1 MPLLD
6 SRKEDILGFVVRDF
20 VRTAFPVSSNAVF
33 GGLRLEVSPATIRN
47 IMLEL
52 DDMGYLYQ
60 PHTSAGRAPTEK
72 GYRYFTLH
80 LMSVKQPEV
89 EMRTRLD
96 KIVENMERETDSAFE
111 ELSRA
116 LSSHLKLFSGIG
128 LLDEDEK
135 IFGKGL
141 SEVFRAPEFAE
152 PNLAAEFADFAEN
165 IEENLLDLN
174 RRGVTEHDLEPT
186 FHVSGFGMASV
197 FFDDAEFG
205 RCAVFSAGP
214 KRMNYEKSASVLKYT
229 AKDIKSKNKKNAR
242 RRNN

>member
-111 ELSRA
+111 EL
-116 LSSHLKLFSGIG
+116 
-128 LLDEDEK
+128 
-135 IFGKGL
+135 
-141 SEVFRAPEFAE
+141 FRAPEFAE

-197 FFDDAEFG
+197 FFDDDEFG

>member
-89 EMRTRLD
+89 EMRTRL
-96 KIVENMERETDSAFE
+96 
-111 ELSRA
+111 
-116 LSSHLKLFSGIG
+116 
-128 LLDEDEK
+128 
-135 IFGKGL
+135 
-141 SEVFRAPEFAE
+141 
-152 PNLAAEFADFAEN
+152 EN

-197 FFDDAEFG
+197 FFDDDEFG
-205 RCAVFSAGP
+205 RCAVFSA
-214 KRMNYEKSASVLKYT
+214 
-229 AKDIKSKNKKNAR
+229 
-242 RRNN
+242 